1 MSTPR
6 FFVKRLTATAT
17 APKRGSSQAAGYDL
31 YADQSG
37 TVPDCSYLEKIV
49 GIDCNNNAVVRKIVT
64 TGSYLVSTGIAVKIP
79 IGYYGRVASRSGL
92 AVKNTIEVGAG
103 VIDSDY
109 RGEVKVLLRNLG
121 SQPFEFKSGD
131 RIAQLII
138 EKIETPEV
146 EEVTDLDVTDRGDGG
161 FGSTGVSSTVV
172 SQVDSSVKNGST
184 GVSLINQINEKSDR
198 SLAELKPGD
207 FLRLRMQT
215 EAKSPVSGVTDGV
228 EHMTIDGCKQPASVL
243 KDFDPKQKP
252 LIFACINC
260 KQALPQ
266 FLHDGQTHTVVC
278 NICHTTNYL
287 GFKPSN

>member
-1 MSTPR
+1 MHLKIEIFFLYKPFYQMSNPR
-6 FFVKRLTATAT
+6 FFVKRLTETAVL
-17 APKRGSSQAAGYDL
+17 PKRGSSQAAGYDL
-31 YADQSG
+31 YADQAG
-37 TVPDCSYLEKIV
+37 TVPECQYLEQFA
-49 GIDCNNNAVVRKIVT
+49 GRDCNNNGIIKR

-92 AVKNTIEVGAG
+92 AVKNGLEVGAG

-138 EKIETPEV
+138 EKIETPDV
-146 EEVTDLDVTDRGDGG
+146 EEVTDLDVTDRGAGG
-161 FGSTGVSSTVV
+161 FGSTGVS
-172 SQVDSSVKNGST
+172 N
-184 GVSLINQINEKSDR
+184 SLINQINEESDR
-198 SLAELKPGD
+198 SLARLKPGD
-207 FLRLRMQT
+207 FLRLRMQA
-215 EAKSPVSGVTDGV
+215 EAKSPVTNLTENVSN
-228 EHMTIDGCKQPASVL
+228 MTI
-243 KDFDPKQKP
+243 DPKQKV
-252 LIFACINC
+252 LTFACINC

-266 FLHDGQTHTVVC
+266 FPHDGQTHTVVC

>member
-1 MSTPR
+1 MSNPR
-6 FFVKRLTATAT
+6 FFVKRLTETAVL
-17 APKRGSSQAAGYDL
+17 PKRGSSQAAGYDL
-31 YADQSG
+31 YADQAG
-37 TVPDCSYLEKIV
+37 TVPECQYLEQFA
-49 GIDCNNNAVVRKIVT
+49 GRDCNNNGIIKRTVT

-92 AVKNTIEVGAG
+92 AVKNGLEVGAG

-138 EKIETPEV
+138 EKIETPDV
-146 EEVTDLDVTDRGDGG
+146 EEVTDLDVTDRGAGG
-161 FGSTGVSSTVV
+161 FGSTGVSDRTAV
-172 SQVDSSVKNGST
+172 QNGST
-184 GVSLINQINEKSDR
+184 DSLINQINEESDR
-198 SLAELKPGD
+198 SLTRLKPGD

-215 EAKSPVSGVTDGV
+215 EAKSPVTNLTENVAD
-228 EHMTIDGCKQPASVL
+228 MTI
-243 KDFDPKQKP
+243 DPKQKV
-252 LIFACINC
+252 LTFACINC

-266 FLHDGQTHTVVC
+266 FPHDGQTHIVVC

>member
-1 MSTPR
+1 MSNPR
-6 FFVKRLTATAT
+6 FFVKRLTETAVL
-17 APKRGSSQAAGYDL
+17 PKRGSSQAAGYDL

-37 TVPDCSYLEKIV
+37 TVPECQYLEQFA
-49 GIDCNNNAVVRKIVT
+49 GRDCNNNGIIKR

-92 AVKNTIEVGAG
+92 AVKNGLEVGAG

-138 EKIETPEV
+138 EKIETPDV
-146 EEVTDLDVTDRGDGG
+146 EEVIDLDVTDRGAGG
-161 FGSTGVSSTVV
+161 FGSTGVS
-172 SQVDSSVKNGST
+172 DS
-184 GVSLINQINEKSDR
+184 LLNQINEESDR
-198 SLAELKPGD
+198 SLARLNPGD
-207 FLRLRMQT
+207 FLRLRMQA
-215 EAKSPVSGVTDGV
+215 EAKSPVTNLTENVSN
-228 EHMTIDGCKQPASVL
+228 MTIDGCKQPASVL
-243 KDFDPKQKP
+243 KDFDPKQKV
-252 LIFACINC
+252 LTFACINC

-266 FLHDGQTHTVVC
+266 FPNDGQTHAVVC
-278 NICHTTNYL
+278 NICHTKNYL